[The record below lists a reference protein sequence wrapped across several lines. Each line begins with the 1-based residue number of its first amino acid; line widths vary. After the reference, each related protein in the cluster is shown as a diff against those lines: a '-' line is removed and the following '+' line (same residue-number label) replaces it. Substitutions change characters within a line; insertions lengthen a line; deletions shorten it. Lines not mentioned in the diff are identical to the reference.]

1 MNSTRKQMLLI
12 GIKLLDT
19 KYLLSKTH
27 KPLRYKVSHVKDKG
41 HNNNMYKVHPQDK
54 MSSSFIQNECFFI
67 STQIQSILEFLFP
80 KEIFFLNSYF
90 LFFIFLTTQRS

>member
-27 KPLRYKVSHVKDKG
+27 KPLRYKVSHVKDIRTTIIICTKYTPKTKCLRVLFKT
-41 HNNNMYKVHPQDK
+41 NVFLSRPRYKV
-54 MSSSFIQNECFFI
+54 S
-67 STQIQSILEFLFP
+67 
-80 KEIFFLNSYF
+80 
-90 LFFIFLTTQRS
+90 